1 MQQFSFTTNYL
12 AWRETRSLPYCKEE
26 KYSSIDDLRWNDYDN
41 ADALQKW
48 TLVPHGLGLYMQIRA
63 GSKWIIVGG
72 PADFPFQLNSFAN
85 MDLFLPEFVN
95 SGSLNERFVHP
106 EAILLTE
113 GMGM

>member
-1 MQQFSFTTNYL
+1 
-12 AWRETRSLPYCKEE
+12 
-26 KYSSIDDLRWNDYDN
+26 
-41 ADALQKW
+41 
-48 TLVPHGLGLYMQIRA
+48 MQIHA

-72 PADFPFQLNSFAN
+72 PADFPFQLNSFVN

-95 SGSLNERFVHP
+95 SGSLNERFIHP